1 MIDFKEKRFDYK
13 SICKEDEEM
22 LELRSAD
29 ILKDLEN
36 EKTNFF
42 YLGVH
47 LIDLYNSGAYR
58 VYAKGITCEQMRI
71 DYNLPIGAGN
81 LCSEYFFAYC
91 ENKFALEKS
100 QISRLM
106 NIADEFGN
114 KARGFKAQW
123 KDFKYSQL
131 CELLPLTEEQRKAV
145 KPEWSIKK
153 IR

>member
-91 ENKFALEKS
+91 ENKFALENR
-100 QISRLM
+100 RLV
-106 NIADEFGN
+106 D
-114 KARGFKAQW
+114 
-123 KDFKYSQL
+123 
-131 CELLPLTEEQRKAV
+131 
-145 KPEWSIKK
+145 
-153 IR
+153 